1 MATNKKPVKIQD
13 VIDNIN
19 NEWGEEHK
27 KELKKIF
34 NSNVILTPLIF
45 FVFLSFVY
53 LFPLILS
60 FPWLFSTPGKY
71 EYFPIKILELWFNS
85 PYYIFDIRASIIVS
99 VVSILLSLYVSV
111 GKFADGAEGVT
122 GEARRAAYRKFARI
136 VGGIIFSAFT
146 LNFWYGLI
154 AGYFQ
159 GGVSVPYP
167 FKPWVVSPEMGA
179 SIVPGEVNLSRYGEM
194 PLWVLLFFAWFTLA
208 SALMLTYNEKDIL
221 IKSMYALRTIENIKN
236 DKKSYYVRE
245 YKLAENEIY
254 SGVGLLRLSSENQ
267 IERYSDLF
275 SRKVNSVDFSFKFE
289 RKKIKYILIPSICT
303 LVCLAILFI
312 WFKQEGAL
320 LGLLASFSEVVGWLV
335 TLGSWTARSIMR
347 VDSFGL
353 RFWLGRFLLNMCFW
367 VTDNLSNIVYLVT
380 IYISIF
386 LVFQQQANLVIC
398 FIVLVSF
405 LTGSISRKI
414 VVYNFKRSLK
424 YNSKIFLIY
433 KHLGVSG
440 IRLNEEDLY
449 FSDVGVYEWLRY
461 VIWARIKFVVSTL
474 CNIKFISSTLCNFV
488 KNLKNNPRL
497 WKKHWGEFVDT
508 LHLRSGEMDYVAL
521 AYTYFIMVR
530 VNEYYME
537 YESLTRKST
546 KETEGE
552 SSAYFFLKLYF

>member
-303 LVCLAILFI
+303 LVCSAILFI

-320 LGLLASFSEVVGWLV
+320 FGLLVSFSEVVGWLV

>member
-289 RKKIKYILIPSICT
+289 CKKIKYILIPSICT
-303 LVCLAILFI
+303 LVCSAILFI

-320 LGLLASFSEVVGWLV
+320 LGLLVSFSEVVGWLV

>member
-1 MATNKKPVKIQD
+1 MATNKKSVKIQD
-13 VIDNIN
+13 IIDNIN
-19 NEWGEEHK
+19 REWGEEHE

-34 NSNVILTPLIF
+34 NSNVFITPLIF
-45 FVFLSFVY
+45 FVFLSAVY
-53 LFPLILS
+53 LLPLLFS
-60 FPWLFSTPGKY
+60 FPSLVSRSGKS
-71 EYFPIKILELWFNS
+71 EYFPIKFLELWFNS

-111 GKFADGAEGVT
+111 GKFADAAEGVT

-303 LVCLAILFI
+303 LVCSAILFI

-320 LGLLASFSEVVGWLV
+320 LGLLVSFSEVVGWLV

>member
-303 LVCLAILFI
+303 LVCSAILFI

-320 LGLLASFSEVVGWLV
+320 LGLLVSFSEVVGWLV

-433 KHLGVSG
+433 THLGVSG